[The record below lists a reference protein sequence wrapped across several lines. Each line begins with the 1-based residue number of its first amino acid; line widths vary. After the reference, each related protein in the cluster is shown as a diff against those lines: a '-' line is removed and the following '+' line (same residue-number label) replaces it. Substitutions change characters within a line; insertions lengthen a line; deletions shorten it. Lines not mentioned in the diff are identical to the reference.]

1 LLLDHDMIVLSNKG
15 LTLGII
21 EEKTVDSTVKT
32 FNFNI
37 IFEVPLDDHHTP
49 RRLLHYDVND
59 IWI

>member
-1 LLLDHDMIVLSNKG
+1 MIVLSNKG